1 MKKLLL
7 LLLFASSFTF
17 AQMPNI
23 AEVWLNNSQ
32 PYVGTIGNSNEQIK
46 VKINISEVNKKNDQ
60 EYFLAGYSAVD
71 KNLTRFEGKLK
82 ITQYKDAK
90 KRSSI
95 YGTYELAE
103 EPTGKHSGTFSGKFI
118 YNFFWNK
125 KTEKI
130 EKQYLQF
137 IGDWKSYDG
146 TLTYKT
152 TWKNQQT
159 LLK

>member
-1 MKKLLL
+1 MENFLL
-7 LLLFASSFTF
+7 LLLFVSGFTS

-32 PYVGTIGNSNEQIK
+32 PYVGTIGNSQQEIK
-46 VKINISEVNKKNDQ
+46 VKVNISEVNKKNDQ

-71 KNLTRFEGKLK
+71 KNFTRFEGKLK

-95 YGTYELAE
+95 YGTYEFAE
-103 EPTGKHSGTFSGKFI
+103 EPSGKHSGIFSGKFI
-118 YNFFWNK
+118 YNFVWNK

-152 TWKNQQT
+152 TWKNQQPP
-159 LLK
+159 LK